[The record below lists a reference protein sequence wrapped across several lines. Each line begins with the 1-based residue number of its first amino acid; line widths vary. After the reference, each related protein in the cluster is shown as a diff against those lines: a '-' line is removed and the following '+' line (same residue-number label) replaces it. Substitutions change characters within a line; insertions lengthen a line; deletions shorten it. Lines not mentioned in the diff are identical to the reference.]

1 MTNKFQIQK
10 LKSETESPR
19 KKSNQI
25 DPIVCVKLLADCIQL
40 EFRSMVAKT
49 AENYSGASTNHF
61 PPFLK
66 GVKGDFLKL
75 GIWILFDICYL

>member
-1 MTNKFQIQK
+1 
-10 LKSETESPR
+10 
-19 KKSNQI
+19 
-25 DPIVCVKLLADCIQL
+25 
-40 EFRSMVAKT
+40 MVAKT

-75 GIWILFDICYL
+75 GIWILFDICNLVLGVLDIPRHLYV